1 MPLDDREQKILDE
14 IEAQFLQDD
23 PKLAKAALKVWSV
36 DLFRRTSQRSAFG
49 FVLGLIIM
57 LVFFL
62 TLTWVA
68 MVGFVIMVAS
78 ASFFVVAFRRK
89 TTGQGPTSI
98 GWDRWLGGLRS
109 KWRR

>member
-23 PKLAKAALKVWSV
+23 PKLARAVLKVSTV
-36 DLFRRTSQRSAFG
+36 DLFRRTSQRAGFG

-62 TLTWVA
+62 ISTWIA
-68 MVGFVIMVAS
+68 MVGFLIMVVS

-98 GWDRWLGGLRS
+98 GWDQWLGGLRS

>member
-23 PKLAKAALKVWSV
+23 PKLAKAVLRVSSV
-36 DLFRRTSQRSAFG
+36 DLFRRTWQRAGVG
-49 FVLGLIIM
+49 FVLGLAMM

-62 TLTWVA
+62 ISTWVA
-68 MVGFVIMVAS
+68 MIGFVIMVVS
-78 ASFFVVAFRRK
+78 ASFFVVALRRK
-89 TTGQGPTSI
+89 TTGQGPISV
-98 GWDRWLGGLRS
+98 GWDQWLGGLRS